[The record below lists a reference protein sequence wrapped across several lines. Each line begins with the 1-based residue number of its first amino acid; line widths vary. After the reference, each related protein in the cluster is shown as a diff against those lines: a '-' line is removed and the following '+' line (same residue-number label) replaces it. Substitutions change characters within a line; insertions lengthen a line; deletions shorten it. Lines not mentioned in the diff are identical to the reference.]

1 MIIDNKD
8 GVKKIDSILE
18 RLIQERGL
26 DPKLLEQKALA
37 GWKDAVGALIAR
49 YTRPVSLVDGRLT
62 VYASNSVW
70 VTELSLLKPQVISKI
85 NAAVGQ
91 QVVKDWR
98 IVVKPFERSN
108 DEEIQRPQRPS
119 RLKLERD
126 APAPEVVE
134 RVEQTVA
141 DVADEELK
149 ACLRRL
155 FITQSQYAETE
166 E

>member
-1 MIIDNKD
+1 MP
-8 GVKKIDSILE
+8 
-18 RLIQERGL
+18 R
-26 DPKLLEQKALA
+26 
-37 GWKDAVGALIAR
+37 
-49 YTRPVSLVDGRLT
+49 
-62 VYASNSVW
+62 
-70 VTELSLLKPQVISKI
+70 
-85 NAAVGQ
+85 VGQ

-141 DVADEELK
+141 DVADEEIK
-149 ACLRRL
+149 GVFKTAFYHPEPIR
-155 FITQSQYAETE
+155 
-166 E
+166 